1 MILTHDRAGR
11 NQANGYR
18 QPSSWWDALDDMDVL
33 HHPKESDRLCIRTS
47 QESQEGRSKGGVDGC
62 ALIDTL

>member
-1 MILTHDRAGR
+1 
-11 NQANGYR
+11 
-18 QPSSWWDALDDMDVL
+18 MDVL